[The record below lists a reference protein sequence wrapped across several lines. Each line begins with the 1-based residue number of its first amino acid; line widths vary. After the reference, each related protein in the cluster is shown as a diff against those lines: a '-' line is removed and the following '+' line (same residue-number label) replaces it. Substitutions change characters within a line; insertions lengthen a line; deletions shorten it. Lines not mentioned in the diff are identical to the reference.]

1 MSFGH
6 APTPMSMSNRDEY
19 FAEALH
25 RERDAIMERLG
36 YKRQPD
42 GEWSEEDLDRLQCV
56 CRRIQTHPPEQEQRI
71 GDELGNILHF
81 EGDNIAVEI
90 GILS

>member
-25 RERDAIMERLG
+25 REGDAIMERLG

-56 CRRIQTHPPEQEQRI
+56 Y
-71 GDELGNILHF
+71 
-81 EGDNIAVEI
+81 
-90 GILS
+90 